1 VRSLGVEP
9 TPANDGS
16 AFGIDFAIRHPKSGT
31 YGIGIECD
39 GHTHPILSRAR
50 AREIWRRGVMRKSIP
65 VIHRVSL
72 RGWYHD
78 RAAEQSRLRTA
89 IEQALK

>member
-1 VRSLGVEP
+1 
-9 TPANDGS
+9 
-16 AFGIDFAIRHPKSGT
+16 
-31 YGIGIECD
+31 
-39 GHTHPILSRAR
+39 
-50 AREIWRRGVMRKSIP
+50 MRKSIP